1 MTANYSVS
9 DQSGTL
15 LFKMPNFDRDLRMDD
30 LLDYNGTVYKVESA
44 LVKLVSYGP
53 TPGNAIPGYS
63 QPVVEI
69 VVSVVP

>member
-1 MTANYSVS
+1 MTANYEIK
-9 DQSGTL
+9 DEQGAL

-44 LVKLVSYGP
+44 LVKLTIYCP
-53 TPGNAIPGYS
+53 TLGNAIPGYN
-63 QPVVEI
+63 QPIVEI

>member
-1 MTANYSVS
+1 MTATYEVK
-9 DQSGTL
+9 DEVGVL

-30 LLDYNGTVYKVESA
+30 LLDHNGTVYKVESA

-63 QPVVEI
+63 QPIVEL